1 MQVQDDV
8 IEYYKFLVKL
18 RNSGVTNMLF
28 PAVPAALE
36 EAYELDAK
44 YANNIVD
51 SWIESFDLPEDE
63 QPDDGRYDEY
73 EGEYDD
79 YVN

>member
-8 IEYYKFLVKL
+8 IEYYKFLVML
-18 RNSGVTNMLF
+18 RNSGATNMF
-28 PAVPAALE
+28 GASPYLE
-36 EAYELDAK
+36 EAYGLSRKDAT
-44 YANNIVD
+44 AILVG
-51 SWIESFDLPEDE
+51 WMASFDLPEDE

>member
-8 IEYYKFLVKL
+8 IEYYKFLVML
-18 RNSGVTNMLF
+18 RNSGATNMF
-28 PAVPAALE
+28 GAAPYLE
-36 EAYELDAK
+36 EAYGLSRNDARTILHGWM
-44 YANNIVD
+44 A
-51 SWIESFDLPEDE
+51 SFDLPEDE